1 MLEDLRR
8 FVYEMHLELPKNNL
22 VVSTSG
28 NASAIDRHTGYV
40 VIKPSGVAYDELT
53 PNSLVIVDLNG
64 KIVEGDLKPS
74 VDCETHLRIYKDN
87 SSVGGIVHTH
97 SPFATAFAV
106 HGREIPVICTAMA
119 DEFGA
124 PIPCAP
130 YQAVGGDGIG
140 RIVASYSNQS
150 PVVLLERHGL
160 FSTGKDLKTAIKRAI
175 IAEDIAR
182 LAIYSNLLGP
192 LSAMS
197 DELVKRAHDVYISN
211 YGQG

>member
-1 MLEDLRR
+1 MLKDLRKH
-8 FVYEMHLELPKNNL
+8 VYEMHMELPKNNL

-28 NASAIDRHTGYV
+28 NASAIDRSTGYV
-40 VIKPSGVAYDELT
+40 VIKPSGISYDKLT
-53 PNSLVIVDLNG
+53 PNNLVIVDLG
-64 KIVEGDLKPS
+64 GRIVEGDLKPS

-87 SSVGGIVHTH
+87 SLVGGVVHTH

-106 HGREIPVICTAMA
+106 HGRDIPVICTAMA

-140 RIVASYSNQS
+140 RIVVGYLNQS
-150 PVVLLERHGL
+150 PVVLIERHGL

-175 IAEDIAR
+175 VAEDIAR
-182 LAIYSNLLGP
+182 LAIYASVLGP
-192 LSAMS
+192 LSAMN
-197 DELVKRAHDVYISN
+197 EGIVKSAHNIYVSN

>member
-1 MLEDLRR
+1 VLKDLRIL
-8 FVYEMHLELPKNNL
+8 VYEMHLELPKNNL

-28 NASAIDRHTGYV
+28 NASAIDQSTGYV
-40 VIKPSGVAYDELT
+40 VIKPSGVAYDKLS
-53 PNSLVIVDLNG
+53 PNNLVIVDLNG
-64 KIVEGDLKPS
+64 NIVEGDLKPS

-87 SSVGGIVHTH
+87 PSVGGVVHTH

-106 HGREIPVICTAMA
+106 HGKEIPVICTAMA

-140 RIVASYSNQS
+140 RIVASYSKQS
-150 PVVLLERHGL
+150 PVVLMERHGL
-160 FSTGKDLKTAIKRAI
+160 FSIGGDLKTAIKRAI

-182 LAIYSNLLGP
+182 LALYSSLLGP
-192 LSAMS
+192 LSAMNN
-197 DELVKRAHDVYISN
+197 EVVKSAHNVYISN
-211 YGQG
+211 YGQR